1 MGGPKGPPAEEEPY
15 ARSFIVSVLNS
26 RRAIPKGKWE
36 IHKRVKTVGCY
47 PLVPSAGSVH
57 LPCEM
62 VAMQQ
67 FLRSVRARLIQ
78 ILTVQRLNRRIF
90 VRKTQRCILIESE
103 QNLAAVGGLFA
114 VGAVH
119 RADRR
124 RLHSRPGM
132 P

>member
-1 MGGPKGPPAEEEPY
+1 
-15 ARSFIVSVLNS
+15 
-26 RRAIPKGKWE
+26 
-36 IHKRVKTVGCY
+36 
-47 PLVPSAGSVH
+47 
-57 LPCEM
+57 M

-90 VRKTQRCILIESE
+90 MRKTQRCILIESE

-114 VGAVH
+114 VSAVH
-119 RADRR
+119 PVAYF